1 MRGRLSLNTSISYKI
16 ILKVLVCMLMIVIK
30 MAKLQL
36 LRENSMNKILLHLEG
51 AAILLLSL
59 YFYSYNQFS
68 WLLFFVLLFAPDISM
83 IGYLF
88 NNKVGA
94 VLYNLFHTYSLPI
107 GAVILGVLL
116 SSEVVLEIG
125 LIWSAHIGM
134 DRMIG
139 YGLKYSTHFKDTH
152 LNRV

>member
-1 MRGRLSLNTSISYKI
+1 MRGGLSLNPSISYKI
-16 ILKVLVCMLMIVIK
+16 ILKVLVYMLMIVIK

-36 LRENSMNKILLHLEG
+36 LRENSMNKILLQLEG

-68 WLLFFVLLFAPDISM
+68 WLLFFVLLFVPDISM

-88 NNKVGA
+88 NNKVGT

>member
-1 MRGRLSLNTSISYKI
+1 MRGGLSLNTSISYKI
-16 ILKVLVCMLMIVIK
+16 ILKVLVYMLMIVIK

-68 WLLFFVLLFAPDISM
+68 WLLFFVLLFVPDISM